1 MARPASKDLP
11 PKSSTKVKGGK
22 LIANHNRTLIRAAE

>member
-1 MARPASKDLP
+1 MARRATKDLP

-22 LIANHNRTLIRAAE
+22 LVANHNITLIRAAE